1 MRPTYVNWGDSKIK
15 LTWVPSR
22 MLPSLHLITSVHGLC
37 FQDGKLLMIDLK
49 QRGYIIIIG
58 MLFTK
63 IY

>member
-1 MRPTYVNWGDSKIK
+1 M
-15 LTWVPSR
+15 PSR
-22 MLPSLHLITSVHGLC
+22 VLPSLHLITSVHGLC